1 MSTTNAMTTDL
12 DAIRTRLALTAHF
25 GTDWTYD
32 DHGDGWTVSY
42 ETDRPQAGHLATVAD
57 YAEAVADLFAHAPR
71 DLTALLDEV
80 DRLRAELLRVRRD
93 AEEAGARSMREQA
106 TLAADHADTAA
117 EAAATIRGLPLRDAS
132 TRL

>member
-1 MSTTNAMTTDL
+1 MSTTNADL

-32 DHGDGWTVSY
+32 DRGDGWTVSY
-42 ETDRPQAGHLATVAD
+42 ETDHPQAGHLATIPD
-57 YAEAVADLFAHAPR
+57 YAEAVADLFAHAPA
-71 DLTALLDEV
+71 DITALLDEV

-117 EAAATIRGLPLRDAS
+117 EAAATIRSLPLRDAS

>member
-1 MSTTNAMTTDL
+1 MSADL
-12 DAIRTRLALTAHF
+12 DAIRTRLTVTEHF
-25 GTDWTYD
+25 GIDWTYD

-42 ETDRPQAGHLATVAD
+42 KTDHPQAGHLATIPD

-80 DRLRAELLRVRRD
+80 DRLRAELLRMRRD
-93 AEEAGARSMREQA
+93 AEESGARRMREQA
-106 TLAADHADTAA
+106 TLAADHADTAT

>member
-1 MSTTNAMTTDL
+1 MSNTNATTTDL
-12 DAIRTRLALTAHF
+12 DAIRTRLTHAVHF
-25 GTDWTYD
+25 GIDWTYD
-32 DHGDGWTVSY
+32 DRGDGWTVSY
-42 ETDRPQAGHLATVAD
+42 PTDQPQAGHLATIPD

-71 DLTALLDEV
+71 DLTVLLAEV
-80 DRLRAELLRVRRD
+80 DRLRDELRRVRRD

-106 TLAADHADTAA
+106 MLAADLADTAA

>member
-1 MSTTNAMTTDL
+1 MSTTNSDL
-12 DAIRTRLALTAHF
+12 DAIRTRLALTVHF

-32 DHGDGWTVSY
+32 DRGDGWTVSY
-42 ETDRPQAGHLATVAD
+42 ETDHPQAGHLATIPD
-57 YAEAVADLFAHAPR
+57 YAEAVTDLLVHAPC
-71 DLTALLDEV
+71 DLTVLLAEV
-80 DRLRAELLRVRRD
+80 DRLRDELRRVRRD
-93 AEEAGARSMREQA
+93 AEEAGARRMREQA